1 MSHYRQSLTASLC
14 FIISLFLAACQPDS
28 SGDKQSAE
36 VSSSDDSVRAS
47 SSSINVTGTPK
58 IPASKPI
65 IKKPPVFQSND
76 AAINLVNDK
85 AELTQQPEEWSVSA
99 SSKSLHFDGMLKCQ
113 QVPFVGDF
121 QSCRLELY
129 QQGKAVDDAQLA
141 IDGGMKAHGHGLPT
155 KPKLVAV
162 GNQTGQYTIDGLKFS
177 MTGEWTIGFLI
188 EANGVNDQLLFD
200 FTI

>member
-1 MSHYRQSLTASLC
+1 MP
-14 FIISLFLAACQPDS
+14 LFLAACQPDS

-47 SSSINVTGTPK
+47 SSSVTVPDATEV
-58 IPASKPI
+58 PASKPI
-65 IKKPPVFQSND
+65 
-76 AAINLVNDK
+76 
-85 AELTQQPEEWSVSA
+85 QQWSVSA
-99 SSKSLHFDGMLKCQ
+99 SSKNLHFDGILKCQ

-121 QSCRLELY
+121 QKCRLELY
-129 QQGKAVDDAQLA
+129 QQGKAVENAQLA

-162 GNQTGQYTIDGLKFS
+162 GKQTGQYTIDGLKFS